1 MCFGYA
7 TVVHIATCM
16 HVLVSTVYV
25 WEVCRGYSFY
35 AVTANCKCFS
45 TCFTSG
51 SPVACIKKFAEKIFA
66 VQGTTANAFSLKCLV
81 LYTVL

>member
-16 HVLVSTVYV
+16 HVLVSTVYI

-35 AVTANCKCFS
+35 AVAANCKCFS
-45 TCFTSG
+45 TCFTSR
-51 SPVACIKKFAEKIFA
+51 ENTMDLLYNRT
-66 VQGTTANAFSLKCLV
+66 QTADV
-81 LYTVL
+81 LL